1 MEIKINKL
9 LGEIDDNEKT
19 VTSELIIESSTNMV
33 SRTVY
38 DSITDIDI
46 MTDVDT
52 YYTSADDDYLSNC
65 ERDGDDSDCSDTNQS
80 FLEYDEIPGEVSG
93 VRKYDGQERNFLI
106 DEDVNSV
113 KSYNSILSLST
124 ASFGS
129 LVDVSDI
136 TVEQVL
142 INSDS
147 SVMEEKVKN
156 VPESTR
162 NNSKSVQLAEID
174 ELQIKSF
181 SNIACDDM
189 YTNFESE
196 EIIETAKIVTTED
209 FITKQRFQESTP
221 VTSDI
226 DITVEKECQNTDLSL
241 MEILGKRED
250 NDETLSSELVIES
263 SDSSSTNNVSRTDN
277 DSFTDIDRITDV
289 DTYYTSADD
298 DYLSNCER
306 DGDDSD
312 FSDTDQSF
320 LEFDEIP
327 EEVGGV
333 RKYVG
338 EDRNFLIDEDVNS
351 VRSNESILSLST
363 ASFRSFVDLSDITV
377 EQVLINSDSSVMEAN
392 VRNVPDTIRNISEI
406 VKSAKQV
413 EPQINCFGNID
424 DGIACDDMYPNF
436 ETEEGVETARRVT
449 TEDCITKQPFQD
461 NDFPCYIDLDLNS
474 SISDGSVLSIS
485 TESYESTPVPSDI
498 DITVEQELQS
508 TDLSLMKNQMNKL
521 PSEIDDNDKTV
532 TSELMIESSD
542 SSSTIMVSRTVYDS
556 ITDIDIMTDVDTY
569 YTSADDDYLS
579 NCDSDDSDCSD
590 TNQSFLDLIEIQGE
604 VVGVRNS
611 VGEELNF
618 LNDEDVNSVRSNE
631 SILSLSRASFSSLVD
646 VSDITVEQVLINSDS
661 SVTVAKVRIVPETIR
676 NISKSG
682 ESAEQVEPQIS
693 YIDSD
698 LNSSISDGSVLSIST
713 ASYES
718 TPVTSDIDIT
728 VEQELQKTNL
738 SLIEIKMNELLGEIE
753 NNEETLTSEVIIESS
768 DSSSTNMVCRTVT
781 ESVTDIDIL
790 TDVDTYYTS
799 ADDDYLSNCERDCD
813 DSDCSDTNQSFLEF
827 DEIPGKVVGV
837 RKPVGEELNFIF
849 DEDVNSVRSNKSIL
863 SLSTASFGSL
873 VDVSD
878 ITVEQV
884 LINSDS
890 SVMVAKVRIV
900 PETIRNI
907 SKSGES
913 AEQVEPQI
921 SSSGNIVDNISC
933 DNMYPNFESEKIVET
948 AKIVTRE
955 DFITKQLF
963 QDNDFPCYIDSDL
976 NSSISDGSVLSI
988 STASYESTP
997 VTSDIDITVEQ
1008 ELQKTNLSLIEIKMN
1023 ELLGE
1028 IENNEETL
1036 TSEGIIESSD
1046 SSSTNMVC
1054 RTVTESVTDIDIL
1067 TDVDT
1072 YYTSA
1077 DDDYLSNCERDCD
1090 DSDCFDTNQSFLEFD
1105 EIPGKVVEVRKPVGE
1120 ELNFLFDEDVNSVR
1134 SNESILSLSTA
1145 SFGSLVDVSD
1155 ITVEQVLINSDSS
1168 VMVAKVRIVPG
1179 TIRNISK
1186 SGESAEQVE
1195 PQISSSGNIVDNI
1208 SCDNMYPNFESEK
1221 IVQPAKIVTREDFI
1235 TKQLFQDNDF
1245 PCYIDSDLNSS
1256 ISDGSVLSIST
1267 ASYESTPV
1275 TSDIDIT
1282 VEQELQKTNLSLI
1295 EIQMNEL
1302 LGEIENNEET
1312 LTSEVIIES
1321 SDSSSTNMVCR
1332 TVTESVTDIDI
1343 LTDVDTYYTS
1353 ADDDYLSNCERDC
1366 DDSDCSD
1373 TNQSFLEFDEIPG
1386 KVVGVRKPVGEELNF
1401 LFDEDVNSVRSNES
1415 ILSLSTASFGS
1426 LVDVSDITVEQVLI
1440 NSDSSVMVAKVRI
1453 VPETIRNIS
1462 KSGESAEQVEPQ
1474 ISSSGNIVDNIS
1486 CDNMYPNFESEKIV
1500 ETAKIVTREDFIT
1513 KQLFQDNDFPCYI
1526 DSDLNSSISD
1536 GSVLSIS
1543 TASYE
1548 STPVTS
1554 DIDITVE
1561 QELQKTNL
1569 SLIEIQMNELLGEI
1583 ENNEETLT
1591 SEVIIESSDSS
1602 STNMVCRTVTE
1613 SVTDIDIL
1621 TDVDTYYTSADDDYL
1636 SNCERDCDDSDC
1648 SDTNQSFLEFD
1659 EIPGKVVGVR
1669 KPVGEELNFLFDED
1683 VNSVRS
1689 NESILSLST
1698 ASFGSLVDVSDIT
1711 VEQVLINSDSSVM
1724 VAKVRIVPETIR
1736 NISKSGESAEQ
1747 VEPQIS
1753 SSGNIVDNISCDN
1766 MYPNFESEKIV
1777 ETAKIV
1783 TREDFITKQLFQDN
1797 DFPCYIDSDLNSSIS
1812 DGSVLS
1818 ISTASYESTPVTSD
1832 IDITVEQELQKTNLS
1847 LIEIQMNELLGE
1859 IENNEETLTSEVI
1872 IESSDSS
1879 STNMVCRTVTES
1891 VTDIDILTDVDTY
1904 YTSADDDYLS
1914 NCERDCDDSDCSDTN
1929 QSFLEFDEIPGKVV
1943 GVRKPV
1949 GEELNFL
1956 FDEDVN
1962 SVRSNESILSLS
1974 TASFGSLVDV
1984 SDITVEQVLINSDS
1998 SVMVA
2003 KVRIVPET
2011 IRNISKSGES
2021 AEQVEPQISSSGN
2034 IVDNISCDN
2043 MYPNFESEK
2052 IVETAKIVTREDF
2065 ITKQLFQDNDFPC
2078 YIDSDLNNS
2087 ISDGSVLSI
2096 STASYESTPVTSDID
2111 ITVEQELQKT
2121 NLSLIEIKMNE
2132 LLGEIENNEETL
2144 TSEVIIESSD
2154 SSSTNMVCRTVTESV
2169 TDIDILTDVDTY
2181 YTSADD
2187 DYLSNCERDCDD
2199 SDCSDTNQS
2208 FLEFDEIPG
2217 KVVEVRKPVGE
2228 ELNFLFDED
2237 VNSVRSEESILSLST
2252 SSFGSLVDVSD
2263 ITVEQVLIN
2272 SDSSVMENKVENIP
2286 DPFINITKSVKL
2298 AEQDDLQIKDFGNID
2313 DSIACD
2319 DIMACDDMYPNFET
2333 EEVVEIA
2340 KRVATENFIT
2350 TQPFQDNDFSCYIDS
2365 DLNSSISDGSVLSI
2379 STASYESTPVT
2390 SDINVSVEQE
2400 RLNTDLSLMEIKM
2413 NKFLVEREDNE
2424 EILTS
2429 EVVIKSS
2436 DSSSTNMVSR
2446 TVNNSFTDID
2456 ITTDV
2461 DTYYTSADA
2470 DYLSNCERDGK
2481 DSDCSDTDQLFLEL
2495 NEIQGE
2501 VVGVRK
2507 YVEEELNFLI
2517 DEDVNSVRSNES
2529 ILSLSTA
2536 SFGSLVDLSDLEISV
2551 EQFMIDSDSSAMIA
2565 KIEII
2570 HGNNNIKSKRVHS
2583 KEEDEPD
2590 AVDLCD
2596 VNLSVAGDDIHLNFK
2611 TEQNASE
2618 QNVGT
2623 FASGTKE
2630 NSILKQSIQNSDVTC
2645 YIDEDLNSSISDG
2658 SVLSISTES
2667 YESTP
2672 VASYFDVTVE
2682 QAGATTIPLNIDTKS
2697 QRSDVVYETLD
2708 SSEYNIFR
2716 QTVSDSITDIPSVR
2730 VEFNLL
2736 IDEDVNSVRSYGSI
2750 MSLSTESFGS
2760 LVDVSDAD
2768 IFVEQLSQS
2777 PDSSVMEMKVKD
2789 ILGKNNNIPESYDS
2803 AKKDEMKFLDLEE
2816 VDCNISDSDV
2826 KLAFRTEENTVDLEK
2841 FKEDFGAAEYFTIH
2855 HSVRNDEDSFCIGDD
2870 VSNTRSDGSILSL
2883 STASCNSVL
2892 AISDVDINV
2901 EQAILTTDV
2910 LNIDAKSLLS
2920 EEVHDTLDSNIDY
2933 IFRQPVSDGITDIHL
2948 VGGEHYLCIDGDVN
2962 SVKSNSSILFMST
2975 ASFGSSM
2982 DLSDIRISVEQ
2993 VNMISDSS
3001 VMEKKV
3007 TIQDEDVSFCI
3018 NEEMNSS
3025 LLDGSINPASS
3036 CKRILAISDIDVAPA
3051 TMDPPLLESK
3061 AHKLHN
3067 EMDIDSKA
3075 SSSGVIRETL
3085 NSSFDDID
3093 RHTVSDSIVDIG
3105 LMNEFDN
3112 DNTSRDDVYSNTTP
3126 FVELEDILEEVS
3138 LPSTN
3143 SNTSITSLSTTDYYS
3158 SLQSIEVEERVDHPS
3173 ATDFMKIKLEKLR
3186 NDCIDDEGCPFI
3198 ESIDVINLRR
3208 RHTSMSTERRILS
3221 ENLVYDQ
3228 NPGKLC
3234 QEVVLNLSQLVSQT
3248 AESSYTSSSSFEE
3261 FVVHDQGEGQTDK
3274 SGVNCIPKTYRN
3286 FQEDS
3291 NTTINADNCLK
3302 ENSSIT
3308 AKCYNLPCNS
3318 TLLVDPSNPE
3328 EEDKSIDDCEVDG
3341 VEGTSLNIKSSH
3353 DGSALSE
3360 FVISLGVSHDN
3371 EEAHVVLES
3380 NDSTLELR
3388 DICNVEEFEVSEELV
3403 ETTSDFDMLL
3413 YADQFCDETSSE
3425 SCVDLAL
3432 MSQSTNNLCFLS
3444 TSAFSDSEP
3453 YQQVSSAA
3461 VNSSSSQKSDRKR
3474 SKKYRKKIQ
3483 SSQKCQSS
3491 STSHDEFSDV
3501 KFVRRKP
3508 GRQLPV
3514 SVQKSVEYET
3524 TEIAN
3529 LNIESPDGRFKST
3542 LLPESDPN
3550 NSPIKDIIELNLT
3563 MEQDNAKQ
3571 TCCIDSTLDFLVSA
3585 AVDDEPAESNQNTHF
3600 PPVVDEPA
3608 ESCSSN
3614 LNQTTCI
3621 QDSNIMNL
3629 SPETELNEYEFISV
3643 LRGLKPTLSVHI
3655 QKAKLSMTPTK
3666 KRPSRKHIRSWAK
3679 HLVPASSKPVEI
3691 IATHK
3696 AASTP
3701 VEFLIKSTLPA
3712 FGGGLFSRSS
3722 MISDPTSSI
3731 YHEASDRSIE
3741 DNNSLSPLDYQNT
3754 VSMAAKVDDTTLSC
3768 PLFRDKN
3775 DDIEKFEENIYRED
3789 FNNVMQELMF
3799 AVQIL
3804 GENSGSD
3811 SEDPKTSDCRTIA
3824 YPTNQNPST
3833 SGFLDLSMCE
3843 STGDE
3848 VERLDAVIQQQYF
3861 SRITKEIK
3869 SWSYDPSCE
3878 LDDDELSQVGVFS
3891 EPSSSSEGDPPI
3903 NSFLSRK
3910 LQSVR
3915 WGSDSEVCTPIK
3927 LPGLDPH
3934 SCPDSPYQKAHSLSV
3949 VLKSPDIRKFQS
3961 KLKPCRNPNC
3971 GACQARRKQR
3981 SHRWKTWKVLSQ
3993 DGNPCETN

>member
-413 EPQINCFGNID
+413 EPQINCFCNID
-424 DGIACDDMYPNF
+424 DSIACDDMYPNF

-498 DITVEQELQS
+498 DITVEQELQR

-604 VVGVRNS
+604 VVGVRKS

-890 SVMVAKVRIV
+890 SVMVAKGRIV

-1028 IENNEETL
+1028 IENNEKTL
-1036 TSEGIIESSD
+1036 TSEVIIESSD

-1847 LIEIQMNELLGE
+1847 LIEI
-1859 IENNEETLTSEVI
+1859 
-1872 IESSDSS
+1872 
-1879 STNMVCRTVTES
+1879 
-1891 VTDIDILTDVDTY
+1891 
-1904 YTSADDDYLS
+1904 
-1914 NCERDCDDSDCSDTN
+1914 
-1929 QSFLEFDEIPGKVV
+1929 
-1943 GVRKPV
+1943 
-1949 GEELNFL
+1949 
-1956 FDEDVN
+1956 
-1962 SVRSNESILSLS
+1962 
-1974 TASFGSLVDV
+1974 
-1984 SDITVEQVLINSDS
+1984 
-1998 SVMVA
+1998 
-2003 KVRIVPET
+2003 
-2011 IRNISKSGES
+2011 
-2021 AEQVEPQISSSGN
+2021 
-2034 IVDNISCDN
+2034 
-2043 MYPNFESEK
+2043 
-2052 IVETAKIVTREDF
+2052 
-2065 ITKQLFQDNDFPC
+2065 
-2078 YIDSDLNNS
+2078 
-2087 ISDGSVLSI
+2087 
-2096 STASYESTPVTSDID
+2096 
-2111 ITVEQELQKT
+2111 
-2121 NLSLIEIKMNE
+2121 KMNE

-2390 SDINVSVEQE
+2390 SDINVTVEQE

-2630 NSILKQSIQNSDVTC
+2630 NSILKQSIQHSDVTC

-2901 EQAILTTDV
+2901 EQAILTTDM

-2948 VGGEHYLCIDGDVN
+2948 VGGEHYLCINGDVN
-2962 SVKSNSSILFMST
+2962 SVKSNSSILSMST

-3025 LLDGSINPASS
+3025 LLDGSINPTSS

-3051 TMDPPLLESK
+3051 TMDPPLLGSK

-3208 RHTSMSTERRILS
+3208 RHTPMSTERRILS

-3261 FVVHDQGEGQTDK
+3261 FVVHDQGEEQTDK

-3286 FQEDS
+3286 LQEDS

-3341 VEGTSLNIKSSH
+3341 VEGTYLNIKSSQ

-3585 AVDDEPAESNQNTHF
+3585 AVDDEPAESNQNTNF
-3600 PPVVDEPA
+3600 PVVDEPA

-3629 SPETELNEYEFISV
+3629 SPETELKEYEFISV

-3691 IATHK
+3691 TATHK

-3722 MISDPTSSI
+3722 MMSDPTSSI
-3731 YHEASDRSIE
+3731 YQEASDRSIE
-3741 DNNSLSPLDYQNT
+3741 ENNSLSPLDYQNT

-3811 SEDPKTSDCRTIA
+3811 SDDPKTSDCRTIA
-3824 YPTNQNPST
+3824 YPTNQKPST

-3961 KLKPCRNPNC
+3961 KLKPCRNPDC